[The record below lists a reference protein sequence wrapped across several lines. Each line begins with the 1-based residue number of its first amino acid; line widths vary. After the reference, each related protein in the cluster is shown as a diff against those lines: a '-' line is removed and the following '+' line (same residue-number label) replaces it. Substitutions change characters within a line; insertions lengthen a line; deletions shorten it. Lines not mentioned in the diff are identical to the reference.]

1 MMSESVE
8 KQIRQLR
15 ELVSYHANRYY
26 NLDDPEISD
35 FEYDKLL
42 HQLMDLEQAHPEYAS
57 PDSPTVKVGG
67 VALNTFAEVE
77 HRVQMGSLQDVFS
90 FEELR
95 EFDRRVKEAVPEATY
110 VVEPKIDGLSVS
122 LDYVDGLLT
131 IGSTRGNGF
140 VGEDVTGNI
149 RTIRSI
155 PQTLPDKLPRLEAR
169 GEVYMP
175 ISSFERLVEQQE
187 LNDEKPA
194 KNPRNA
200 AAGSLRQKDPRV
212 TAGRGLDIFVF
223 NLQQIEGKTLDSHSQ
238 SLDYLKS
245 QGFPV
250 SPSYLR
256 CADIEDAIREVE
268 QIGKRRGDY
277 SFNIDG
283 AVIKVDRFDH
293 RERLGATAKYPKW
306 AVAYKYPPEEKE
318 TLLTDIQVQ
327 VGRTGAVTPT
337 AVFEPILLA
346 GTTVSRAVLHN
357 QDFINEKNLAIGDRI
372 IIRKAGDIIP
382 EVVSVAWHDPEKSA
396 YQLPEH
402 CPSCGA
408 QLVRD
413 PDQAVIRCPNSSCP
427 AQVVRSLIHFCS
439 RGAMDIDG
447 MGVSVCSLLYREG
460 LAKSVADLYRLR
472 PEDLM
477 EYEGFAR
484 KKAEKLT
491 AAIEKSKENDLWQL
505 LFGLGIHNIGEK
517 AAKLLANRFRTLDAI
532 RAASEEE
539 ISSIDGFGAIMARS
553 VAEYFS
559 NENNQDLCRQLEELG
574 VNTSSLQGEGGSR
587 FEGMTFVLTGTL
599 PTLTRSEATAI
610 IERNGGKTSSSV
622 SKKTTYVL
630 AGEEAGSKLTKAN
643 QLGIPVIS
651 ESEFLAMAERG

>member
-1 MMSESVE
+1 MSESVE
-8 KQIRQLR
+8 KQIQQLR

-110 VVEPKIDGLSVS
+110 VVETKIDGLSVS

-212 TAGRGLDIFVF
+212 TAGRGLDVFVF
-223 NLQQIEGKTLDSHSQ
+223 NLQQIEGKTLESHSQ

-250 SPSYLR
+250 S
-256 CADIEDAIREVE
+256 
-268 QIGKRRGDY
+268 
-277 SFNIDG
+277 
-283 AVIKVDRFDH
+283 
-293 RERLGATAKYPKW
+293 
-306 AVAYKYPPEEKE
+306 
-318 TLLTDIQVQ
+318 
-327 VGRTGAVTPT
+327 
-337 AVFEPILLA
+337 
-346 GTTVSRAVLHN
+346 
-357 QDFINEKNLAIGDRI
+357 
-372 IIRKAGDIIP
+372 
-382 EVVSVAWHDPEKSA
+382 
-396 YQLPEH
+396 
-402 CPSCGA
+402 
-408 QLVRD
+408 
-413 PDQAVIRCPNSSCP
+413 
-427 AQVVRSLIHFCS
+427 
-439 RGAMDIDG
+439 
-447 MGVSVCSLLYREG
+447 
-460 LAKSVADLYRLR
+460 
-472 PEDLM
+472 
-477 EYEGFAR
+477 
-484 KKAEKLT
+484 
-491 AAIEKSKENDLWQL
+491 
-505 LFGLGIHNIGEK
+505 
-517 AAKLLANRFRTLDAI
+517 
-532 RAASEEE
+532 
-539 ISSIDGFGAIMARS
+539 
-553 VAEYFS
+553 
-559 NENNQDLCRQLEELG
+559 
-574 VNTSSLQGEGGSR
+574 
-587 FEGMTFVLTGTL
+587 
-599 PTLTRSEATAI
+599 
-610 IERNGGKTSSSV
+610 
-622 SKKTTYVL
+622 
-630 AGEEAGSKLTKAN
+630 
-643 QLGIPVIS
+643 
-651 ESEFLAMAERG
+651 